1 MSSED
6 YPTASNGDTSAP
18 PIKAPSFS
26 ARSVAAVLMALPLCY
41 NTLILLRVPKFQNM
55 FMELLGSK
63 DKLPTLALLILD
75 HSMLLL
81 ATFWLLAVAAAAVIF
96 FSQRVRK
103 VWIAAGLSAFL
114 LAVAGVII
122 SLGLFVPLATLMRH
136 TAGGGF

>member
-1 MSSED
+1 MPAED
-6 YPTASNGDTSAP
+6 YPTSPNRDASASL
-18 PIKAPSFS
+18 IKTPSFS
-26 ARSVAAVLMALPLCY
+26 VRSVAAVLMALPLCY

-55 FMELLGSK
+55 FMDLLGSK

-81 ATFWLLAVAAAAVIF
+81 GTFWLLDVVAAMVIF
-96 FSQRVRK
+96 FSQRVLK

-122 SLGLFVPLATLMRH
+122 SLGIFLPLATLMRQL
-136 TAGGGF
+136 AGHGF

>member
-1 MSSED
+1 MPAED
-6 YPTASNGDTSAP
+6 YPTSPNGDASASL
-18 PIKAPSFS
+18 IKTPSFS

-55 FMELLGSK
+55 FMDLLGSK

-81 ATFWLLAVAAAAVIF
+81 GTFWLLAVGAAAVIF
-96 FSQRVRK
+96 FSQRVLK
-103 VWIAAGLSAFL
+103 VWIAAGLSASL

-122 SLGLFVPLATLMRH
+122 SLGIFLPLATLMRQL
-136 TAGGGF
+136 AGDGN